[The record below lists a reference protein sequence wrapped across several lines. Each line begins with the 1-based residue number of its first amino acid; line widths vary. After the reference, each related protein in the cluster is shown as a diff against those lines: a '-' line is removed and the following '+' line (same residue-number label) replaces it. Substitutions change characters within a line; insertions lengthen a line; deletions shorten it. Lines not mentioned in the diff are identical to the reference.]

1 MIKSATPL
9 TAGTAGGHKANAT
22 LHSTRK
28 PKRMKRFVEVA
39 YVWIA
44 YALLGLA
51 CGLALFVLWVFV
63 VGLWAVFG

>member
-1 MIKSATPL
+1 
-9 TAGTAGGHKANAT
+9 
-22 LHSTRK
+22 
-28 PKRMKRFVEVA
+28 MKRFVEVA